1 MFHPLESDLTQIRD
15 NELEEK
21 LLELNKKY
29 FLAYRLGNQ
38 DLLTQVA
45 TFVNIYKDELNRRNQ
60 LKLKQQLDGDVDQL
74 INVD

>member
-1 MFHPLESDLTQIRD
+1 MIHPFEGDLTQLRD
-15 NELEEK
+15 NEVEEK

-29 FLAYRLGNQ
+29 YQAYRLGNQ

-45 TFVNIYKDELNRRNQ
+45 TFVNIYKEELNRRNQ
-60 LKLKQQLDGDVDQL
+60 LKLKQQLDGDMGQL